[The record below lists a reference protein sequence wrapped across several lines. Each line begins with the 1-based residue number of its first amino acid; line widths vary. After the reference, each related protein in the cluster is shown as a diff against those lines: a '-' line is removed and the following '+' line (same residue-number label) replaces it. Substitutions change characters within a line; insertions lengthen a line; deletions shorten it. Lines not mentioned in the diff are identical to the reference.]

1 MHVLGA
7 NNVPVPA
14 LKEHEASS
22 LSMKNKY
29 LFQVLSCGKNNVS
42 TIFGFHQVEV
52 VVTDLQQTNAMYFSS
67 PLLVLVTPGTHKS
80 FHVLLQ
86 TYKNVRSE
94 K

>member
-7 NNVPVPA
+7 NNIPVPA

-29 LFQVLSCGKNNVS
+29 LFQVLSCGKSNVS
-42 TIFGFHQVEV
+42 TIFGFHQVEA
-52 VVTDLQQTNAMYFSS
+52 VVTMIYNKQTPCPFSS
-67 PLLVLVTPGTHKS
+67 PSLLLVTSWDAKP

-86 TYKNVRSE
+86 TYKM
-94 K
+94 